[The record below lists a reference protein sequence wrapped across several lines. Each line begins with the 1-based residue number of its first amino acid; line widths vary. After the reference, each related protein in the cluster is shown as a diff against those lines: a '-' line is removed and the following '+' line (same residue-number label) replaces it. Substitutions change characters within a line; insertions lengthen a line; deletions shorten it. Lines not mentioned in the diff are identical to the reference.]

1 MDELLKAVQEK
12 GENISE
18 TAKILSHWNK
28 GTGIKK
34 SAVILGFFSL
44 EANKKIIQSF
54 SSEEKINLSR
64 ELANMPFYNKP
75 TIEAILKDFLKN

>member
-34 SAVILGFFSL
+34 SAVILGFFLLKPIKKLYNLFHLKKKLIYL
-44 EANKKIIQSF
+44 EN
-54 SSEEKINLSR
+54 
-64 ELANMPFYNKP
+64 
-75 TIEAILKDFLKN
+75 